1 MNADTHPNNEQHLR
15 RIEAQLRKDG
25 EHMIERVPKSLHHDI
40 MSAVEAADQSPQHN
54 KTYPFPM
61 WAIAL
66 AASIVVLLGLTP
78 TLWQVHSHSAQTTA
92 MADLNIYESE
102 ALDLIVDLP
111 QRISEPMEREL
122 AYLTD
127 DIRRGTEFLLAQLN

>member
-1 MNADTHPNNEQHLR
+1 MNADTHPNNKQLLR
-15 RIEAQLRKDG
+15 RIEAQLREDG
-25 EHMIERVPKSLHHDI
+25 EHMIKRSPKTLHHDI
-40 MSAVEAADQSPQHN
+40 MSAVETADRSPQRD

-66 AASIVVLLGLTP
+66 AASIVVLLGVTP
-78 TLWQVHSHSAQTTA
+78 AVWQTVSHMARTSA
-92 MADLNIYESE
+92 MAELNIDESE
-102 ALDLIVDLP
+102 ALELIVDLP

-127 DIRRGTEFLLAQLN
+127 DIRRGTEFLLDQLN